1 MDSSPRPVVVLTERQ
16 RRVLWLLSTGR
27 TRTDICEE
35 TGESKGNINGAL
47 DQVFRLLKAKT
58 AAQAVRNGLLLGHL
72 GPYEDC
78 GLLSA
83 YRRHIKRD
91 EPICPL
97 CKRGNRERAEIEAAR
112 RNRPVRLTERQTMLL
127 RAFAAGRTAH
137 QTAADWGVTYRQVKR
152 VTEGAYAA
160 LGVMHLPLSVRRERA
175 VHEARVRG
183 LLGVQPPSPLHSRA
197 QQIHLSNTH
206 VRILLELETGASFS
220 AAAERLGMHP
230 GTFSSRVSEAYKR
243 LGVDWVDK
251 PARREAALRKARAL
265 GLLPEPAAT

>member
-1 MDSSPRPVVVLTERQ
+1 MDTAPQPVVLTDRQ
-16 RRVLWLLSTGR
+16 RLVLWMLSTGR
-27 TRTDICEE
+27 SRTAIAGE
-35 TGESKGNINGAL
+35 TGEPQGTVNSTCV
-47 DQVFRLLKAKT
+47 QVLRLLNAAT
-58 AAQAVRNGLLLGHL
+58 AAQAVRNGLLLGHI

-78 GLLSA
+78 GRLSA

-112 RNRPVRLTERQTMLL
+112 RNRPVRLTQRQVMLL

-160 LGVMHLPLSVRRERA
+160 LGVMHLPLPVRRERA

-183 LLGVQPPSPLHSRA
+183 LLGVQPPSPLHGQTQEIR
-197 QQIHLSNTH
+197 LSDTH
-206 VRILLELETGASFS
+206 VKILLELETGASFS
-220 AAAERLGMHP
+220 AAAERLSMQP
-230 GTFSSRVSEAYKR
+230 GSFSSRVSEAYKR
-243 LGVDWVDK
+243 LGVDWMDK
-251 PARREAALRKARAL
+251 AARRGAALRKARAL
-265 GLLPEPAAT
+265 GLLPEPATT